1 MTDKSITSQHAENQ
15 TTAKSVVKSSPK
27 VTKERQPSSKAGVII
42 GVIAIILVLILTV
55 GLFYHGHQQSRI
67 QQQAIAKLQ
76 VQQQAQRDSQQSFSL
91 QLNDNQQRVT
101 KQLQQA
107 AQQLNVMKNN
117 EQLAAA
123 QLETVQLAIANLK
136 MRNPNEWMLAEAEYL
151 IRMAGR
157 KLALEQDID
166 TSLALL
172 ISAGRRITELND
184 PSLLPLRKVIE
195 QDIAT
200 LAKLPRIDR
209 DGVALKLSIQAKE
222 VTNLPLAGF
231 ARPESN
237 QAEEALSSDAADWKE
252 NLTKTW
258 HSFSANFITVRRHN
272 DSVEALL
279 SPKEAWYL
287 TENLKTKL
295 LQAELAVYRQNQAVF
310 TNSVATSIEW
320 INSYYDSSR
329 RETQAM
335 LETLNSLRDTVIT
348 AEYPSK
354 LQSAPLIQTTIR
366 DRKIKT
372 LTTNSIA
379 Q

>member
-1 MTDKSITSQHAENQ
+1 MTDKSITSQHADNEA
-15 TTAKSVVKSSPK
+15 TEKSVVKSSPK
-27 VTKERQPSSKAGVII
+27 MTKERQPSGKAGVII
-42 GVIAIILVLILTV
+42 GVIAIILVLISTG
-55 GLFYHGHQQSRI
+55 GLFYHGHQQSMV
-67 QQQAIAKLQ
+67 QQQTIAKLQ
-76 VQQQAQRDSQQSFSL
+76 SQQQAQRDSQQSFSL
-91 QLNDNQQRVT
+91 QFNENQQRVT
-101 KQLQQA
+101 KQLQQT
-107 AQQLNVMKNN
+107 AQQLNVMRNN
-117 EQLAAA
+117 EQLAAS

-172 ISAGRRITELND
+172 SSAGRRITELND
-184 PSLLPLRKVIE
+184 PSLLALRKVIE
-195 QDIAT
+195 QDITT

-222 VTNLPLAGF
+222 VSNLPLAGF
-231 ARPESN
+231 VRPEPN
-237 QAEEALSSDAADWKE
+237 QVEEALSSDAADWKE

-258 HSFSANFITVRRHN
+258 HRFSENFITVRRHN

-295 LQAELAVYRQNQAVF
+295 LQAELSVYRQNQAIF
-310 TNSVATSIEW
+310 TNSVSTSIEW
-320 INSYYDSSR
+320 INSYYDTSR

-335 LETLNSLRDTVIT
+335 LETLNGLRDAVIT

>member
-15 TTAKSVVKSSPK
+15 TTEKSVIKSSAK

-42 GVIAIILVLILTV
+42 GVIAIIFLLILTV
-55 GLFYHGHQQSRI
+55 GLFYHGHQRSIIHQL
-67 QQQAIAKLQ
+67 AITKLQ
-76 VQQQAQRDSQQSFSL
+76 SQQQAQQDSQQSFSL
-91 QLNDNQQRVT
+91 QLNESQQRVT
-101 KQLQQA
+101 TQLQQTTL
-107 AQQLNVMKNN
+107 QLSVMKNN

-123 QLETVQLAIANLK
+123 KIETVQLAIANLK

-151 IRMAGR
+151 IRIAGR
-157 KLALEQDID
+157 KLALEQDVD
-166 TSLALL
+166 SSLALL
-172 ISAGRRITELND
+172 ASAGRRITELND

-209 DGVALKLSIQAKE
+209 DGVALKLSVQAKD
-222 VTNLPLAGF
+222 VSNLPLAGF

-237 QAEEALSSDAADWKE
+237 QAEEALSSDASDWKE
-252 NLTKTW
+252 NLRKTW
-258 HSFSANFITVRRHN
+258 HSFSENFITVRRH
-272 DSVEALL
+272 DSAVEALL

-295 LQAELAVYRQNQAVF
+295 LQAELAVYRQNQAAF
-310 TNSVATSIEW
+310 TNSVTTSIEW
-320 INSYYDSSR
+320 INSYYDTSR

-335 LETLNSLRDTVIT
+335 LEILNGLRDTVIT

-354 LQSAPLIQTTIR
+354 LQSAPRIQTTIR
-366 DRKIKT
+366 DRKIKK